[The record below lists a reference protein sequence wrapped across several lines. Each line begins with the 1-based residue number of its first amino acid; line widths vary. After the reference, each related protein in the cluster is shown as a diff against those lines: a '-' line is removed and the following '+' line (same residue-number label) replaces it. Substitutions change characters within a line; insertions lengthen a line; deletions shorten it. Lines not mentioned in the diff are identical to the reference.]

1 MNRANVV
8 PAVMHGKRNR
18 WDREAVIFVL
28 PYFIFLCT
36 FMIYP
41 TFMAVVGSFF
51 KWDILTNEF
60 VKFFGLSNY
69 QKLFSDSAFWQ
80 SVRNSF
86 VYFFLQIPTAIFGG
100 MFVANLL
107 NKNIRGRTVLRAIYF
122 LPIATGS
129 VILAIVW
136 RWMFQTSNGIL
147 NYLLKMVGLSPVG
160 WLSDQRL
167 SMVSI
172 SLMKAWM
179 DIGYFTIVFLGA
191 YQSINQELVEAAC
204 IDGANSFQIFWKIKF
219 PLLNPTVIFSIMMAT
234 IWAFQLFNEPYI
246 MTEGGPLG
254 SSTTMTLFMYQQA
267 FVKGKMSYGST
278 AGVVIAVMIMAI
290 SLVERRLFE
299 RDIT

>member
-1 MNRANVV
+1 MNRTNVA
-8 PAVMHGKRNR
+8 PAVMHGKRTR

-278 AGVVIAVMIMAI
+278 AGVVIAVMIMGI

-299 RDIT
+299 RDIA

>member
-1 MNRANVV
+1 MSRARS
-8 PAVMHGKRNR
+8 ALTRRKRNR
-18 WDREAVIFVL
+18 WDREAIIFVL
-28 PYFIFLCT
+28 PYFIFLCA

-41 TFMAVVGSFF
+41 TFMAVAGSFY
-51 KWDILTNEF
+51 KWDILTNEL

-69 QKLFSDSAFWQ
+69 HKLFADSAFWQ

-86 VYFFLQIPTAIFGG
+86 VYFLLQIPTAIFGG

-122 LPIATGS
+122 LPIAIGS

-147 NYLLKMVGLSPVG
+147 NYLLKIAGFSPVG
-160 WLSDQRL
+160 WLSDQKL

-179 DIGYFTIVFLGA
+179 DIGYYTIVFLGA

-204 IDGANSFQIFWKIKF
+204 IDGANPFQIFWKIKF
-219 PLLNPTVIFSIMMAT
+219 PLLNPTVLFCIMMAT
-234 IWAFQLFNEPYI
+234 IWAFQIFNEPYI

-278 AGVVIAVMIMAI
+278 AGVAIAVMIMGI